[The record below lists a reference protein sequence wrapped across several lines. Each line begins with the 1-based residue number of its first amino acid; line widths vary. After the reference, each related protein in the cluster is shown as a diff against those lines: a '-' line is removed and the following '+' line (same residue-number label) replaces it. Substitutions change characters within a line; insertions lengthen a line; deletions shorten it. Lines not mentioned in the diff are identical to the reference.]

1 VSDPLR
7 FTYESTP
14 GAWRCYYDPE
24 GPQGF
29 GKTKDEALF
38 DLWLSCGEEESL
50 MKAIVAALAPLPQ
63 DPSGVPVQTP
73 SASDARTASAPTI
86 QDDPMPQPFT
96 YLYGQPCAACGVP
109 VRVPMSRNEKAAA
122 VIGDRIW
129 HGQCFPA
136 NHNPSGDVSAEASAS
151 DPWHLPRVQ
160 GDLPNIREL
169 SRGSP
174 SHAVIR
180 FVRDITNEELE
191 EVGRAVVAWQ
201 RLAQSGGGVAEN
213 VAENA
218 YHDATDKIEEAIRDG
233 ADLPRSLLDSLDIL
247 IAAYK
252 RSREGGS
259 VQGATSMTRSDRK
272 VLRSAALQLIEE
284 ARISRESQ
292 TDDAGAWGDKARDA
306 ALAMNA
312 RIDTLEI
319 ALRHIAR
326 YEDEDC
332 AISSDDMA
340 KLARAALAA
349 GTAQEQKP

>member
-38 DLWLSCGEEESL
+38 DLWLSCGEEEPL

-63 DPSGVPVQTP
+63 DSAPKPPHAENCGQWPHCPCVKHGPCTERHAALDELARVDQELELAGVPLVQGG
-73 SASDARTASAPTI
+73 APTPRT
-86 QDDPMPQPFT
+86 DEV
-96 YLYGQPCAACGVP
+96 L
-109 VRVPMSRNEKAAA
+109 
-122 VIGDRIW
+122 RIEDNF
-129 HGQCFPA
+129 GA
-136 NHNPSGDVSAEASAS
+136 YRDGSGDGVTPQEAHDEMVAA
-151 DPWHLPRVQ
+151 LTR
-160 GDLPNIREL
+160 LARALEREA
-169 SRGSP
+169 RGWNDNFQRKCADWDREHIEKVAAQS
-174 SHAVIR
+174 
-180 FVRDITNEELE
+180 ELAAL
-191 EVGRAVVAWQ
+191 R
-201 RLAQSGGGVAEN
+201 AQSGGGVAEN